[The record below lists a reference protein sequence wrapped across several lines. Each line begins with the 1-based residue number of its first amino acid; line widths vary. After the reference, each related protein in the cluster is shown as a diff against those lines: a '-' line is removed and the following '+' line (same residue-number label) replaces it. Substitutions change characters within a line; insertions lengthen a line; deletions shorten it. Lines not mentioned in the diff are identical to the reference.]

1 MMNWHKFH
9 HGHWRERMFRKGDF
23 KYMIL
28 DLLNDKPR
36 HGYEI
41 IRELEGRF
49 MGMYTPSAGIVYPTL
64 QYLEELGYVT
74 VEQQDGKKV
83 HTITDDGR
91 RFLSEQAKVMKEIK
105 DNMKQF
111 CGCCQQEE
119 APEIM
124 REIWNLGRLCT
135 RGVRHADK
143 GKMEKIHKILSNAY
157 GEIETILG
165 H

>member
-1 MMNWHKFH
+1 MNWHKFH
-9 HGHWRERMFRKGDF
+9 HGHRRERMFRKGDF

-28 DLLNDKPR
+28 DLLKDKPR

-49 MGMYTPSAGIVYPTL
+49 MGMYAPSAGIVYPTL

-74 VEQQDGKKV
+74 SLQQDGKNIYTV
-83 HTITDDGR
+83 TDEGL
-91 RFLSEQAKVMKEIK
+91 RFLSEQEHVMKEIK

-111 CGCCQQEE
+111 CGCFQHEE
-119 APEIM
+119 MPEIM
-124 REIWNLGRLCT
+124 HDIWNLGRLCT
-135 RGVRHADK
+135 HGARKADRETL
-143 GKMEKIHKILSNAY
+143 EKIHKIISQASRD
-157 GEIETILG
+157 IETVLG